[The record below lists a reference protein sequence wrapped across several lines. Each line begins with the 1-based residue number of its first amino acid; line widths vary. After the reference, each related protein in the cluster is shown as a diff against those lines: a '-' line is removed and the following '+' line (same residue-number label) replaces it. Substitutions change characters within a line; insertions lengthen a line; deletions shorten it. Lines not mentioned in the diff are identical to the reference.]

1 MPAKSTG
8 TDGGKTHT
16 ATTSSTPAASNF
28 GAAAKTNSKNQMGDK
43 TLSIVIGVVV
53 GCVALAI
60 MGLIFFCLHRRRKRT
75 GSFFLRRWTPSPT
88 GWRPPH
94 DDTEHFGNVSYVTGG
109 VPYEQ
114 QPKLPQVTEMQR
126 RGNTPPVNMHPA
138 VLASSSRSTSDDN
151 PFFTPQERSTAQLHE
166 IDGQAIRHVELDH
179 GDPSQRRSSSSV
191 GNSRP
196 PTPFSPLMMQQM
208 PGPSQRPQIHV
219 NPFASSED
227 REAEDV
233 VSPIVPTR
241 SPERRYSPVVHY
253 PSWDE
258 VSEFNFSD
266 DERAARA
273 QAADGG
279 DGYRRVMER
288 RDGRHELA

>member
-1 MPAKSTG
+1 MGWSPPHEDTE
-8 TDGGKTHT
+8 
-16 ATTSSTPAASNF
+16 NF
-28 GAAAKTNSKNQMGDK
+28 GT
-43 TLSIVIGVVV
+43 
-53 GCVALAI
+53 
-60 MGLIFFCLHRRRKRT
+60 
-75 GSFFLRRWTPSPT
+75 
-88 GWRPPH
+88 
-94 DDTEHFGNVSYVTGG
+94 VSYVTTGG

-114 QPKLPQVTEMQR
+114 QPKLPQVTEVQR
-126 RGNTPPVNMHPA
+126 GGNTPPLNMHPA

-151 PFFTPQERSTAQLHE
+151 PFFTPQERSTTQLHE
-166 IDGQAIRHVELDH
+166 IDGEAIQHAELDH
-179 GDPSQRRSSSSV
+179 GEPAQRRSSSSV
-191 GNSRP
+191 RNSRP

-219 NPFASSED
+219 NPFASAED

-241 SPERRYSPVVHY
+241 SPERRYSPIVHY

-279 DGYRRVMER
+279 DGYRRVRER